1 MATEKYKDDLSELY
15 QNEIIGE
22 VLCDRLLAT
31 CEDSLQRYK
40 IATMLQLET
49 ETKARLRP
57 VLLSLGI
64 DVAENPASVQGGEQF
79 AEAVGSLPWPE
90 FVVALRDAIKPYVE
104 RYKEMAA
111 AAPKDHQDTFD
122 LMVRHEQAFYSFCEL
137 EASGNGDESLD
148 AVIEELQF
156 PLPKPS

>member
-1 MATEKYKDDLSELY
+1 MNL
-15 QNEIIGE
+15 
-22 VLCDRLLAT
+22 
-31 CEDSLQRYK
+31 
-40 IATMLQLET
+40 
-49 ETKARLRP
+49 
-57 VLLSLGI
+57 
-64 DVAENPASVQGGEQF
+64 PA
-79 AEAVGSLPWPE
+79 
-90 FVVALRDAIKPYVE
+90 ALRDSIKPYVE